1 MTSAPSRPQQLNGN
15 KLFVVKRLFYIWA
28 LVTTLGILNSGD
40 CVGQVNSDNAHIQII
55 DGRKYYVHTV
65 GKGETLYG
73 ISKKYGVEVK
83 DIVLENPLSING
95 LKLGQTIKIPV
106 PIKVV
111 STKALDGKFFYH
123 QVQPGETF
131 YALARQYSV
140 SVENIKLA
148 NPEIVAGLKANTTIR
163 IPVTKKIQQD
173 NADIGSPGFA
183 DNSEEAVEDT
193 AAAEISSLADSVV
206 DTMAA
211 ESVIRRDTIM
221 LKNVYHVALMLPL
234 YLDINDSID
243 KKRKPEDEEI
253 IFKRSNVALE
263 FYEGARM
270 AIDSMHKMD
279 FNARIYV
286 YDTENDTA
294 VVKKLMLKSE
304 MKKMDLIVGPLYRS
318 NLNYVVAFAK
328 KHEIEM
334 VSPLI
339 TTNRILNNHPN
350 LSKVKPCVQTSV
362 KNLASYVFENYV
374 SPKSVGF
381 KTNNIVIIHNSDPGE
396 QLLANLFIQSLTE
409 WSEKPN
415 DSGVVET
422 LRLEYKIIDYSD
434 REMEAV
440 EEALSIAD
448 SNIII
453 VPSRDQVFVSKLI
466 SQLYRKN
473 KSYGMEVYGLPVW
486 RFFSNLESDQLH
498 RLNVHIPS
506 PTYID
511 YADAAVKKMTLKFSE
526 KYNSYPS
533 RYAFEGFDVMFY
545 YLNVLKKYGH
555 QFQSFLP
562 EISWPS
568 LQSDY
573 TFERLGKN
581 SGYENTQVFI
591 LKYKDYELVNKTP
604 RIY

>member
-55 DGRKYYVHTV
+55 EGRKYYVHTV

-73 ISKKYGVEVK
+73 ISNKYGVEVK

-206 DTMAA
+206 DAMVAD
-211 ESVIRRDTIM
+211 SVIRRDTIM

-304 MKKMDLIVGPLYRS
+304 MKKMDLIVGPL
-318 NLNYVVAFAK
+318 
-328 KHEIEM
+328 
-334 VSPLI
+334 
-339 TTNRILNNHPN
+339 
-350 LSKVKPCVQTSV
+350 
-362 KNLASYVFENYV
+362 
-374 SPKSVGF
+374 
-381 KTNNIVIIHNSDPGE
+381 
-396 QLLANLFIQSLTE
+396 
-409 WSEKPN
+409 
-415 DSGVVET
+415 
-422 LRLEYKIIDYSD
+422 RLK
-434 REMEAV
+434 
-440 EEALSIAD
+440 
-448 SNIII
+448 
-453 VPSRDQVFVSKLI
+453 
-466 SQLYRKN
+466 
-473 KSYGMEVYGLPVW
+473 W
-486 RFFSNLESDQLH
+486 
-498 RLNVHIPS
+498 
-506 PTYID
+506 
-511 YADAAVKKMTLKFSE
+511 
-526 KYNSYPS
+526 
-533 RYAFEGFDVMFY
+533 
-545 YLNVLKKYGH
+545 
-555 QFQSFLP
+555 FLP
-562 EISWPS
+562 
-568 LQSDY
+568 
-573 TFERLGKN
+573 
-581 SGYENTQVFI
+581 
-591 LKYKDYELVNKTP
+591 
-604 RIY
+604 